1 MGFDGDARTEAG
13 TRVGAA
19 FTRDEV
25 GVAVR
30 DVDSAAGLE
39 GLGVRKR
46 EAGAGEAAL
55 RRDVVADIVDVVRV
69 RDGVDFTGVREE
81 DGCGKRDMV
90 SSSRNDSDAR
100 AVRQA
105 RRA

>member
-1 MGFDGDARTEAG
+1 M
-13 TRVGAA
+13 
-19 FTRDEV
+19 
-25 GVAVR
+25 
-30 DVDSAAGLE
+30 
-39 GLGVRKR
+39 
-46 EAGAGEAAL
+46 
-55 RRDVVADIVDVVRV
+55 VDVVRV
-69 RDGVDFTGVREE
+69 RDGVDFTGVREA